1 MPKRNSNNIE
11 ISKIILEN
19 IRFLIKEKGMNIGQV
34 EKMAKVSQGYIART
48 ICANSSC
55 SLAFAYNSAKIFGI
69 SLDDLFDEKMI
80 EKKLDEKKKKRIM
93 ELEAELKAL
102 KGETE

>member
-11 ISKIILEN
+11 ISKIVLEN
-19 IRFLIKEKGMNIGQV
+19 IRFLIKEKGMHIGQL
-34 EKMAKVSQGYIART
+34 EKMAKVSQGYISRT
-48 ICANSSC
+48 IYVNSC
-55 SLAFAYNSAKIFGI
+55 SLAFAYNCAKIFEI